1 MLCRGSKLIPSK
13 GRGLGSLTDSRCLV
27 TSALKRDF
35 ARRKMEL
42 TEILAER
49 FLVSSLPARLRDGW
63 LFENADPALRTGLRS
78 SGPCGTDLL

>member
-1 MLCRGSKLIPSK
+1 
-13 GRGLGSLTDSRCLV
+13 
-27 TSALKRDF
+27 
-35 ARRKMEL
+35 MEL